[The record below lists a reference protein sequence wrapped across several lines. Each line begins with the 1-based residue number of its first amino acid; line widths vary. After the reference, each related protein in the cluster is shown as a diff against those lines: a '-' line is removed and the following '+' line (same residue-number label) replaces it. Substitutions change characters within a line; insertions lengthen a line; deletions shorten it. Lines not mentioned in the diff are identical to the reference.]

1 MFSGKSV
8 MLEGFNEELKEA
20 EAMVKEISEEQV
32 SLLMLKAMAGYPI
45 FLKGRGR
52 GIQLREGRDESVR
65 GLVLSKAQI
74 IKIKQYVSY
83 GLSLPTNLEDVEQ
96 YLNYSKELNPN
107 LSPKNFQQLF
117 EMIKEHVEQ
126 WSDLES
132 RIKSIGT
139 DLKVFSGN
147 YTMIGEEIV
156 KEIDKMPIMEQ
167 LKALEEKEQELQF
180 TRDDEQSKIGLMVL
194 LEELKRDIAI
204 QKEATS
210 ALSETISRYRE
221 NMDNKII
228 PRTAGIQEELKCL
241 ELNQEIQDLREKMV
255 NRQKEIELLDKEY
268 NKMVGYTFWGAI
280 GMIFPPA
287 GVVAWACTGGIY
299 GSKAE
304 NIRRRRAQ
312 ECAELSKLR
321 DQLREKEDF
330 VGKVVAVRGNMADAS
345 IVINEAAAGV
355 KNLETVWKSVEAYV
369 ENSIEQLKDVDNS
382 TLLLQFKMRMQS
394 TVNSWS
400 EVGNITAELVALF
413 EEAQREVNVKVRSVK
428 DPGKELQLQ
437 RKKLNNAVIQ
447 FDMEYLPELKNSME
461 QLRRSIQEFDN
472 DIENSYLRCIP
483 EMKNL
488 ITRLTEAEKIYESS
502 NCTPEIM
509 EKVMEMVQEE
519 KSAMQDTLLEASK
532 TIHKGTLGLRDDS
545 LKEQMDDAVLM
556 LEDMIKK
563 QAEYAYG
570 ILEPELTALAK
581 ALESVDATLLEKL
594 DENPFQIVMDLLP
607 KVETIEGLD
616 LTQPEIAAMKA
627 AYETALSVLN
637 RMAGSA
643 DILKYMSIHDELKKK
658 YEDLERVFQE
668 AKALCDKLELHS
680 RSLKN
685 LYQVH
690 EVKEYFIECGKT
702 HEMNLQDLLRQ
713 LKEEN
718 MEQAEEMAACR
729 EEVEKGLRDLESARS
744 AWR

>member
-1 MFSGKSV
+1 
-8 MLEGFNEELKEA
+8 
-20 EAMVKEISEEQV
+20 
-32 SLLMLKAMAGYPI
+32 
-45 FLKGRGR
+45 
-52 GIQLREGRDESVR
+52 
-65 GLVLSKAQI
+65 
-74 IKIKQYVSY
+74 
-83 GLSLPTNLEDVEQ
+83 
-96 YLNYSKELNPN
+96 
-107 LSPKNFQQLF
+107 
-117 EMIKEHVEQ
+117 
-126 WSDLES
+126 
-132 RIKSIGT
+132 
-139 DLKVFSGN
+139 
-147 YTMIGEEIV
+147 
-156 KEIDKMPIMEQ
+156 
-167 LKALEEKEQELQF
+167 
-180 TRDDEQSKIGLMVL
+180 
-194 LEELKRDIAI
+194 
-204 QKEATS
+204 
-210 ALSETISRYRE
+210 
-221 NMDNKII
+221 
-228 PRTAGIQEELKCL
+228 
-241 ELNQEIQDLREKMV
+241 
-255 NRQKEIELLDKEY
+255 
-268 NKMVGYTFWGAI
+268 
-280 GMIFPPA
+280 
-287 GVVAWACTGGIY
+287 
-299 GSKAE
+299 
-304 NIRRRRAQ
+304 
-312 ECAELSKLR
+312 
-321 DQLREKEDF
+321 
-330 VGKVVAVRGNMADAS
+330 MADAS
-345 IVINEAAAGV
+345 VVINEAAAGV

-437 RKKLNNAVIQ
+437 RKKLNNAVIK

-461 QLRRSIQEFDN
+461 QLRRSIQKFDN

-519 KSAMQDTLLEASK
+519 KSTMQDTLLEAAK

-718 MEQAEEMAACR
+718 MIRLSGVQGIEIVETGLRPGEKLYEELLVKTEELDKTSNSMIFIERDSALSAEEINTRLNMLREVCETGDDSQAREVLRKAVPTFKKPEEVNRAAEFAVHQKKSEPER
-729 EEVEKGLRDLESARS
+729 EEAVAI
-744 AWR
+744 

>member
-1 MFSGKSV
+1 
-8 MLEGFNEELKEA
+8 
-20 EAMVKEISEEQV
+20 
-32 SLLMLKAMAGYPI
+32 
-45 FLKGRGR
+45 
-52 GIQLREGRDESVR
+52 
-65 GLVLSKAQI
+65 
-74 IKIKQYVSY
+74 
-83 GLSLPTNLEDVEQ
+83 
-96 YLNYSKELNPN
+96 
-107 LSPKNFQQLF
+107 
-117 EMIKEHVEQ
+117 
-126 WSDLES
+126 
-132 RIKSIGT
+132 
-139 DLKVFSGN
+139 
-147 YTMIGEEIV
+147 
-156 KEIDKMPIMEQ
+156 
-167 LKALEEKEQELQF
+167 
-180 TRDDEQSKIGLMVL
+180 
-194 LEELKRDIAI
+194 
-204 QKEATS
+204 
-210 ALSETISRYRE
+210 
-221 NMDNKII
+221 
-228 PRTAGIQEELKCL
+228 
-241 ELNQEIQDLREKMV
+241 
-255 NRQKEIELLDKEY
+255 
-268 NKMVGYTFWGAI
+268 
-280 GMIFPPA
+280 
-287 GVVAWACTGGIY
+287 
-299 GSKAE
+299 
-304 NIRRRRAQ
+304 
-312 ECAELSKLR
+312 
-321 DQLREKEDF
+321 
-330 VGKVVAVRGNMADAS
+330 MADAS
-345 IVINEAAAGV
+345 VVINEAGAGV

-461 QLRRSIQEFDN
+461 QLRRSIQKFDN

-519 KSAMQDTLLEASK
+519 KSTMQDTLLEAAK

-713 LKEEN
+713 RKEET
-718 MEQAEEMAACR
+718 MEQADEMAACR

>member
-312 ECAELSKLR
+312 ECAELSK
-321 DQLREKEDF
+321 
-330 VGKVVAVRGNMADAS
+330 
-345 IVINEAAAGV
+345 
-355 KNLETVWKSVEAYV
+355 
-369 ENSIEQLKDVDNS
+369 
-382 TLLLQFKMRMQS
+382 
-394 TVNSWS
+394 
-400 EVGNITAELVALF
+400 
-413 EEAQREVNVKVRSVK
+413 
-428 DPGKELQLQ
+428 
-437 RKKLNNAVIQ
+437 
-447 FDMEYLPELKNSME
+447 
-461 QLRRSIQEFDN
+461 
-472 DIENSYLRCIP
+472 
-483 EMKNL
+483 
-488 ITRLTEAEKIYESS
+488 
-502 NCTPEIM
+502 
-509 EKVMEMVQEE
+509 
-519 KSAMQDTLLEASK
+519 
-532 TIHKGTLGLRDDS
+532 
-545 LKEQMDDAVLM
+545 
-556 LEDMIKK
+556 
-563 QAEYAYG
+563 
-570 ILEPELTALAK
+570 
-581 ALESVDATLLEKL
+581 
-594 DENPFQIVMDLLP
+594 
-607 KVETIEGLD
+607 
-616 LTQPEIAAMKA
+616 
-627 AYETALSVLN
+627 
-637 RMAGSA
+637 
-643 DILKYMSIHDELKKK
+643 
-658 YEDLERVFQE
+658 
-668 AKALCDKLELHS
+668 
-680 RSLKN
+680 
-685 LYQVH
+685 
-690 EVKEYFIECGKT
+690 
-702 HEMNLQDLLRQ
+702 
-713 LKEEN
+713 
-718 MEQAEEMAACR
+718 
-729 EEVEKGLRDLESARS
+729 
-744 AWR
+744 